1 LDIISVGLPEDV
13 AAELG
18 AVSDLL
24 PLVKPEGAVALLPL
38 VKPEVADTDDVVDLL
53 PLEKPELPPLLEP
66 LENPLDLP
74 PPPPLLLLPP
84 LTSTKLAPTI
94 NKLITIA
101 NHNDF
106 LNMLSSFHFCCLI
119 N

>member
-1 LDIISVGLPEDV
+1 LPEDV

-38 VKPEVADTDDVVDLL
+38 VNPEVADTDDVVDLP
-53 PLEKPELPPLLEP
+53 PLVKPELPPLLKLLFEP
-66 LENPLDLP
+66 LEK
-74 PPPPLLLLPP
+74 PPLLLL
-84 LTSTKLAPTI
+84 LLLLASTKLTPTI
-94 NKLITIA
+94 NKLMTIA

-106 LNMLSSFHFCCLI
+106 LNMLRSFHFCCLTEFY
-119 N
+119 